1 MTRRPPDEP
10 PIPLAGRRPRLRAV
24 PALAPTPPPPAPE
37 YALPGGVVDAALP
50 LPTIAALRA
59 RVDAD
64 LESLVGH
71 LVSAIQAKGGR
82 AALLWSER
90 TDALAP
96 GIVTVAESAA
106 LFPDDLQRAAGE
118 AHRRRIAHLGVGGE
132 ARAVELLRE
141 DLEGCTHAV
150 LDGRLLSA
158 VRPTLTVLVTGDGFG
173 DDPPFIAAARPRCDT
188 EVYAP
193 SDAIAL
199 ALLHALERRAGG

>member
-1 MTRRPPDEP
+1 MKRRPPEDP

-24 PALAPTPPPPAPE
+24 PALAPTPSPPAPE
-37 YALPGGVVDAALP
+37 YVPPGGAVDVALP
-50 LPTIAALRA
+50 LTSIAVLRA
-59 RVDAD
+59 RGDAD
-64 LESLVGH
+64 LEALVGH
-71 LVSAIQAKGGR
+71 LVSAIHARGGR

-106 LFPDDLQRAAGE
+106 LFPDDLQHAARQ
-118 AHRRRIAHLGVGGE
+118 AHRRRIAHLGAGGE
-132 ARAVELLRE
+132 ARAVELLGE

-199 ALLHALERRAGG
+199 ALLHALERRVGG